1 MSDLTTEITVPP
13 AVAPIVRARE
23 GIAAALLLSLA
34 LHAVVI
40 LGLSEWF
47 EERDD
52 SPSIVRATLARVSG
66 PPATSAPPASTA
78 EPEEEGPVAESLP
91 DTRDTGTHQA
101 AATSQRP
108 PADAIVTTEGKGDS
122 PESPWRNLDYAATV
136 RQIANLDARNRVGN
150 PVGQPRVRRIVED
163 RAETSED
170 NWYLD
175 SWRRKVERIGK
186 LNYPEQARARK
197 LYGSL
202 RLLVAIEPDGT
213 LRDVRVIDS
222 SGHKVLDE
230 AAMRIVRLAAP
241 YAPFPPGMRKDT
253 DVLEIVR
260 TWQFKKRGY
269 ASPA

>member
-1 MSDLTTEITVPP
+1 MSDSTTDITVLP
-13 AVAPIVRARE
+13 AVPPIVRARE

-47 EERDD
+47 EERAD
-52 SPSIVRATLARVSG
+52 SPSIVRATLARASG
-66 PPATSAPPASTA
+66 PPAPSAPPASTA
-78 EPEEEGPVAESLP
+78 EPEEEGLVAESLP
-91 DTRDTGTHQA
+91 DTRDTETHQA

-108 PADAIVTTEGKGDS
+108 PADAIVTREGKGDS

-136 RQIANLDARNRVGN
+136 RQIANLDARN

-163 RAETSED
+163 RAETPED
-170 NWYLD
+170 NWYLE

-230 AAMRIVRLAAP
+230 AAVRIVRLAAP

-253 DVLEIVR
+253 DVLEIVH

-269 ASPA
+269 ASPS